1 MRNLFILLVSFLLAV
16 LSGCSH
22 GNDATA
28 QAMDLRAKL
37 LSADGYSFDT
47 EITADF
53 GDKVYTFAMNCQ
65 ADNGGN
71 VTFTVTFPQTIAGIS
86 GEIDSNGGKL
96 TFDDVALTF
105 DLLANGRFSPVSAPW
120 VLVHTLHYG
129 YITSCAQTDKG
140 VMISVNDSYE
150 DDALN
155 LSVYLGRDG
164 LPVGA
169 EIFCEG
175 SRILSL
181 AVNNFTFQ

>member
-120 VLVHTLHYG
+120 VLMKTLRSG
-129 YITSCAQTDKG
+129 YLTSAGMDGDCLQMT
-140 VMISVNDSYE
+140 IHDSYE
-150 DDALN
+150 EDALR
-155 LSVYLGRDG
+155 LDIWLGKDD
-164 LPVGA
+164 LPRTADVLH
-169 EIFCEG
+169 EG
-175 SRILSL
+175 RRILSL
-181 AVNNFTFQ
+181 DIKDFVLS